1 MYAIS
6 ANKQGVLSS
15 DSLLFGGE
23 KSRPRANSV
32 KRKACEAAEDIA
44 AKTIRLSAVAEPL
57 VSMLAENKKVIESVI
72 CEVSSDK
79 TIASTDPDLLSL
91 LSRICIGM
99 EGNSKI
105 LETLISELECVKM
118 VVNDLPT
125 SSSGAPYS
133 RSEQPVGKSS
143 TASAGSFQILQPP
156 PAAHSQGRRPLVQT
170 PLGGPPSWTEV
181 VGRRNRQGKSTAEN
195 FSTHGED
202 DGSYG
207 EQRKVSDLDPFT
219 AAVRDAE
226 RSCLIHNLNLGQS
239 PILNPTT
246 ISAKV
251 TSAIMTLVNEVEG
264 GVSGKISNLAKEVT
278 GDIMSMVKSMDLYGT
293 GTRPC
298 KIPGN
303 PSANGSFYTVPV
315 KLSFQNKQTAQRVT
329 DLLKNRYKISTSTPY
344 HRSLRTAMNL
354 VREKVR
360 NENPDS
366 QVMVNLEFAARSLEA
381 KIRPEGASSTGTRWK
396 TLATRYPLPKEA
408 LDPKLSE
415 VSTIRLPP
423 TPNLG
428 SGETPCLEDMDQS
441 ELFHLSEPPKK
452 GKNVDTVKGKNS
464 GSVLTKP
471 PRPGGL
477 LRTPPPA
484 EKSGKQ
490 P

>member
-1 MYAIS
+1 MYALS

-23 KSRPRANSV
+23 KSCPRANSV

-44 AKTIRLSAVAEPL
+44 VKTIRLSAVAEPL

-72 CEVSSDK
+72 SEVSSDK

-105 LETLISELECVKM
+105 LETLTSEIECVKM
-118 VVNDLPT
+118 IVNDLPT
-125 SSSGAPYS
+125 GSSGAPYS
-133 RSEQPVGKSS
+133 RSEQPAGKSS
-143 TASAGSFQILQPP
+143 TASAGSFQIHQPP
-156 PAAHSQGRRPLVQT
+156 SQGRRLLVQT

-181 VGRRNRQGKSTAEN
+181 VGRRNRQGKSTAKN
-195 FSTHGED
+195 FSTNGED

-219 AAVRDAE
+219 ATVRDAE

-264 GVSGKISNLAKEVT
+264 GVTGKFSNLAKEVT

-303 PSANGSFYTVPV
+303 PSANGTFYTVPV

-329 DLLKNRYKISTSTPY
+329 DLL
-344 HRSLRTAMNL
+344 
-354 VREKVR
+354 
-360 NENPDS
+360 
-366 QVMVNLEFAARSLEA
+366 
-381 KIRPEGASSTGTRWK
+381 
-396 TLATRYPLPKEA
+396 
-408 LDPKLSE
+408 
-415 VSTIRLPP
+415 
-423 TPNLG
+423 
-428 SGETPCLEDMDQS
+428 
-441 ELFHLSEPPKK
+441 
-452 GKNVDTVKGKNS
+452 
-464 GSVLTKP
+464 
-471 PRPGGL
+471 
-477 LRTPPPA
+477 
-484 EKSGKQ
+484 
-490 P
+490 